1 MTCKI
6 ASRALLVLLASA
18 IAACGGPTVVVIQAT
33 PPPGWVDRIPKR
45 TDALCAVGYS
55 GATFYQQDCLKNAA
69 DNGRGHLADTI
80 SASIKTI
87 TIDISDGTRGMFS
100 RDVFVQG
107 SETASDVV
115 LEGSEVEGQWVDQAG
130 ARGAPKGCYA
140 MVCIDPNKPMEKV
153 LEELKEKKIPPKTIE
168 KVRENAAAAFD
179 DLEKHEA
186 KHEKKAAPAPAP
198 APKQPEVQ
206 VDDAP
211 APKQPEAQQVD
222 DAPPSKQPEAQ
233 VDDAPPPSGAEA
245 APLDAASPTPE
256 GEGSSGGE
264 RPAE

>member
-1 MTCKI
+1 MTGKI
-6 ASRALLVLLASA
+6 AFRALLVLLALSTA
-18 IAACGGPTVVVIQAT
+18 SCGGPTVVVIQAT

-69 DNGRGHLADTI
+69 DNGRGHLAETI
-80 SASIKTI
+80 CSSIKTI

-115 LEGSEVEGQWVDQAG
+115 LEGSEVEGQWVDMAG

-140 MVCIDPNKPMEKV
+140 MVCIDPNKPIEKV
-153 LEELKEKKIPPKTIE
+153 LEKLKEQKIPPKTIE

-179 DLEKHEA
+179 ELEKQEA

-211 APKQPEAQQVD
+211 APKQPEVQVD
-222 DAPPSKQPEAQ
+222 DAPAPS
-233 VDDAPPPSGAEA
+233 
-245 APLDAASPTPE
+245 DAASPAPE
-256 GEGSSGGE
+256 SDGSSGGSE